1 MKKWQII
8 LTIVIAVLAVL
19 VFIFFSWADMYSSQ
33 AVAKEAGSSIDMAPF
48 PDRIDF
54 GDIPQGDTVTK
65 KVVMTNNGNNDNTIK
80 VFVLGSIAQLV
91 DVVPGKS
98 FTLKAG
104 ETVNLNFRLSMP
116 ASAPVGKKFSGRII
130 IFTLP

>member
-8 LTIVIAVLAVL
+8 LTVVIAVLAVL

-33 AVAKEAGSSIDMAPF
+33 VVATEAGGTIGMAPF
-48 PDRIDF
+48 TDRIDF
-54 GDIPQGDTVTK
+54 GDIPLGKGVTK
-65 KVVMTNNGNNDNTIK
+65 TVIMTNNGNNDNTIK
-80 VFVLGSIAQLV
+80 VFVLGSIAQLI
-91 DVVPGKS
+91 DVEPGKS

-104 ETVNLNFRLSMP
+104 ETVNLNFRLTMP

-130 IFTLP
+130 ILTLP